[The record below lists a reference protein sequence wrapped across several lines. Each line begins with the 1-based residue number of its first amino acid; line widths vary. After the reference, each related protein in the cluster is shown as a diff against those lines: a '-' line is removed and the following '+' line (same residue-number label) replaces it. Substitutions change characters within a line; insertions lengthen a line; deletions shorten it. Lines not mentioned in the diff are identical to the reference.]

1 MPQNYKCGICD
12 STPDQLSH
20 HKSHIGTQKHQDK
33 RQVFEL
39 KLKMMTS
46 ENLQEKYGTNNIQEI
61 VERYETQKVII
72 VSKNSSP
79 EIKKTISGNTI
90 WNLETSQDTNQNYA
104 SIKAK
109 LDSVVKR
116 CHDLLY
122 GQGGSIVGNKAQNDI
137 MRLLCLK
144 ILQSQFNDEN
154 SELWERCNQ
163 VKSNENMSDAQF
175 ARFKSYCNDI
185 TEITK
190 KDDVFKEWR
199 IFVNKFLSKVFPSI
213 YYEND
218 NKFNCDKSQCIIE
231 LIKIIDSLDIN
242 EEFKDAFSTTCGDI
256 HESFRAYGGRNSGAK
271 ALGQYFT
278 PRHLI
283 HLMFHGI
290 GLDSLIRHMDNI
302 TIYDPC
308 MGTGGFLTRLFK
320 MVSIPSENIYG
331 CETEIDTIKFG
342 EMSMVLTTG
351 DYREDNIIK
360 CDSLCENKFILDK
373 KFSAIVT
380 NPPFGTKMSYKDLK
394 STFESKFPEA
404 PVKFEEIYPLK
415 TNNGAC
421 LFVQHCVYML
431 AEGGFCAIVLP
442 DGELFEGNSKW
453 SKTFRKWLS
462 EQVNIRTILK
472 VASGTF
478 EHAGVKT
485 NVVVFTKDGPTQ
497 NIHFMETPK
506 ECNTVKDMFTISA
519 GELKSAGYSLDVGEY
534 LVEETDNYDVP
545 MISLG
550 EVITKQNNF
559 QDINADIDYKIVK
572 MSKLVAPE
580 IREIKKGCN
589 IKSTKLQLVEEN
601 TFIMSKILNYCYGIY
616 NNNIQNGYLS
626 SEYWIFKIRDNT
638 LFNYFMLIYKNIIV
652 HKLKSI
658 AHGVGVPRI
667 NYQDFMSKIKI
678 PLPSL
683 EVQQQIVDELSQIET
698 SIETIESRIA
708 QLKREKDQYK
718 KYGRKA
724 EIRERLK
731 DSEEKMLGEVCEL
744 NEKGNT
750 NTKSITNTGEYPFY
764 SASVKNPV
772 GTHNSYCFDGSEYIL
787 FIKSGGNG
795 KNPISYSHGIGK
807 VYYVTGKTSGN
818 TEVVKISVKGNVSLK
833 YIYNYLKSKQLVI
846 QKFAKYSANG
856 NLGHT
861 NMTKLNEFKIPIP
874 SQEVQQQ
881 CITLFEEK
889 EKFIQSIDDKINS
902 EKAYIE
908 ELKQMAKDVISSF
921 C

>member
-12 STPDQLSH
+12 SKPDQLSH
-20 HKSHIGTQKHQDK
+20 HKSHIGTQKHKDK
-33 RQVFEL
+33 REVFKL
-39 KLKMMTS
+39 KLEKMAS
-46 ENLQEKYGTNNIQEI
+46 EDLEEKYGTSNIQEI
-61 VERYETQKVII
+61 VERYETKKVITI
-72 VSKNSSP
+72 SKNSSS
-79 EIKKTISGNTI
+79 EIKKTISGTPI
-90 WNLETSQDTNQNYA
+90 WNLETNQDTNSEYA

-122 GQGGSIVGNKAQNDI
+122 GQGGAIVGNKAQNDI

-163 VKSNENMSDAQF
+163 VKSKENMSDAQF

-190 KDDVFKEWR
+190 KDDIFKEWR

-290 GLDSLIRHMDNI
+290 GLDSLIRYIDNI

-342 EMSMVLTTG
+342 HMSMVLTT
-351 DYREDNIIK
+351 DNSRNNIIK
-360 CDSLCENKFILDK
+360 CDSLCENKFLLDK

-431 AEGGFCAIVLP
+431 TEGGFCAIVLP

-485 NVVVFTKDGPTQ
+485 NVVVFTKDGPTK

-506 ECNTVKDMFTISA
+506 ECNVVKDMFTISA
-519 GELKSAGYSLDVGEY
+519 EELKSAGYSLDVGEY

-683 EVQQQIVDELSQIET
+683 ELQQQIVDELLLIET
-698 SIETIESRIA
+698 SIETIESRIS

-724 EIRERLK
+724 EIRELLK
-731 DSEEKMLGEVCEL
+731 DSEEKMLGEVCDNIQGGQAIKKE
-744 NEKGNT
+744 NR
-750 NTKSITNTGEYPFY
+750 TGGEIPYY
-764 SASVKNPV
+764 GAN
-772 GTHNSYCFDGSEYIL
+772 GHIENSFMNKALFDGKYIICAQDGSIGAVHKVNGKFWPNNHTHILSINHDTKYEYIYYNM
-787 FIKSGGNG
+787 KYCVD
-795 KNPISYSHGIGK
+795 YSK
-807 VYYVTGKTSGN
+807 VTTGQ
-818 TEVVKISVKGNVSLK
+818 IP
-833 YIYNYLKSKQLVI
+833 
-846 QKFAKYSANG
+846 
-856 NLGHT
+856 
-861 NMTKLNEFKIPIP
+861 KLNQQNLKTKIKIKIP
-874 SQEVQQQ
+874 SQEIQQQ
-881 CITLFEEK
+881 CIALFEEK
-889 EKFIQSIDDKINS
+889 EKFIQSIDEKINS

-908 ELKQMAKDVISSF
+908 ELKQIAKDVISSF